1 MTDTNKSLNIT
12 VLMGGPSSEREISLL
27 SGQAISQGL
36 TQAGHN
42 VKQADI
48 SPDDISALDD
58 PADLF
63 FIALHGDFGE
73 SGQVQQLCQER
84 NLIYTGSG
92 PKASQ
97 LGMDKIASKEV
108 FRNAGLNT
116 PDWIV
121 LDQTQSENT
130 YHKLIENFPL
140 PCVVKPISA
149 GSSVDVFIC
158 DEFEMLHQH
167 AIQLLDKYDRVMVE
181 QFVAGREVT
190 VGILGNQALPLI
202 EIRPDSEFYDHF
214 AKYSDQAKTSY
225 VFDHGISKDIVERC
239 QQEALVAFQ
248 KLGCRDLSRVDFIID
263 ENDVPQVLE
272 INTIPGFTSH
282 SLLPQ
287 AAKKNGIEFTDLVDQ
302 IAKLALQ
309 RKVD

>member
-1 MTDTNKSLNIT
+1 MTKLNKSLDIT

-27 SGQAISQGL
+27 SGQAISEGL
-36 TQAGHN
+36 TKAGHK
-42 VKQADI
+42 VTQADI
-48 SPDDISALDD
+48 SPDDVSALDQ

-73 SGQVQQLCQER
+73 SGQVQQLCEDR

-92 PKASQ
+92 PRASQ

-108 FRNAGLNT
+108 FRSAGLST
-116 PDWIV
+116 PGWIV
-121 LDQTQSENT
+121 LQQSQDKKTRE
-130 YHKLIENFPL
+130 KMLAEFPL

-158 DEFEMLHQH
+158 DNRDILIESANKLI
-167 AIQLLDKYDRVMVE
+167 AKYDRIMIE

-190 VGILGNQALPLI
+190 VGVLGNQPLPLI
-202 EIRPDSEFYDHF
+202 EIRPETEFYDHF
-214 AKYSDQAKTSY
+214 AKYSDDAKTSY
-225 VFDHGISKDIVERC
+225 VFDHGILPEVVSKC
-239 QQEALVAFQ
+239 QEQALIAYQ

-263 ENDVPQVLE
+263 ENNIPQVLE

-287 AAKKNGIEFTDLVDQ
+287 AAKKIGIEFVDLVDK
-302 IAKLALQ
+302 IAKFAFA